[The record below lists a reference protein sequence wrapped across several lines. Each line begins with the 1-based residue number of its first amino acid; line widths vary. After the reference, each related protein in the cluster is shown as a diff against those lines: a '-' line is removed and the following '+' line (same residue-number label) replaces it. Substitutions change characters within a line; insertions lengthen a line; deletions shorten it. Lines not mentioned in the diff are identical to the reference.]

1 MSKSFFDHMMED
13 IYKTAQENDGAIA
26 KAVKETYK
34 PGEDKGVDDVIKTL
48 PQEKRDDYLKDLRES
63 KGGGEKQASG
73 RPMASQIAQSVRP
86 VLVVGYHPQNQSS
99 MIFIKRLDQ
108 ALQDASGLERL
119 KIVVLNPML
128 DRQTIDNLGVPVP
141 GAVIYKSNKK
151 LGEIG
156 GSESA
161 MDMLKYLTSNKS
173 TLLS

>member
-1 MSKSFFDHMMED
+1 MVKTFFEHMMED
-13 IYKTAQENDGAIA
+13 IYKTAQENDEAIT

-34 PGEDKGVDDVIKTL
+34 PGEDKEVNDVIKTL
-48 PQEKRDDYLKDLRES
+48 PPEKRDDYLKKLRES
-63 KGGGEKQASG
+63 KEGEKQASG

-108 ALQDASGLERL
+108 ALQDASGLDRL

-128 DRQTIDNLGVPVP
+128 DRQTIDTLGVPVP
-141 GAVIYKSNKK
+141 GAVVYKSNKK

-161 MDMLKYLTSNKS
+161 MDILKYLTSNKS

>member
-1 MSKSFFDHMMED
+1 MVKTFFEHMMED
-13 IYKTAQENDGAIA
+13 MYKTAQENDEAIT

-34 PGEDKGVDDVIKTL
+34 PGKDRGVDDVIKSL
-48 PQEKRDDYLKDLRES
+48 SPEKRDDYLKKLRES
-63 KGGGEKQASG
+63 EGDEEKRASG

-108 ALQDASGLERL
+108 ALQDASGLDRL
-119 KIVVLNPML
+119 KIAVLNPML
-128 DRQTIDNLGVPVP
+128 DRQTIDTLGVPVP

-161 MDMLKYLTSNKS
+161 MDILKYLTSNKS